1 MKIHQSLE
9 CASHNNKNRPMYRVI
24 VEHPHS
30 NFFRT
35 DGHGDGSSSRRRL
48 MPMIWRWN
56 DWMIE
61 RRRWWTNDVLLD
73 DRRWAGQ
80 HLHDVTILTRFVDT
94 IGLMRQ
100 RTRRKWR
107 LRPNITSRSCQK
119 YTYLI
124 VIFSYEFRQHKRYVS
139 MRHFLVAPFQK
150 RRIKT
155 DVAFF
160 FSFFSP
166 MILIRTY
173 KKTTTNVDT

>member
-1 MKIHQSLE
+1 
-9 CASHNNKNRPMYRVI
+9 MYRVI

-35 DGHGDGSSSRRRL
+35 DGHGDGSSRRRRL

-61 RRRWWTNDVLLD
+61 RRRWWTNDVLLLD
-73 DRRWAGQ
+73 HRRWAGQ
-80 HLHDVTILTRFVDT
+80 HLHDVTILTRFVET

-100 RTRRKWR
+100 RTRRRWR
-107 LRPNITSRSCQK
+107 LGPNFTSRSCQK
-119 YTYLI
+119 YLI
-124 VIFSYEFRQHKRYVS
+124 VIFFYEFSPSNRYVS
-139 MRHFLVAPFQK
+139 MRHFLVTPFQK

-160 FSFFSP
+160 FV
-166 MILIRTY
+166 ILLPPDDIDSNIQDDD
-173 KKTTTNVDT
+173 KC